1 MAAKPHSV
9 AQAARLSHVASDD
22 PNAGEPPALRKTKT
36 PLPKGGC
43 LQEEGRDFAEN
54 VQSQLERNASG
65 LGRRHRSLRNDLGES
80 VGDQVPGDDS
90 RSVLEVSVASSRRD
104 EQAVG

>member
-1 MAAKPHSV
+1 MQASRLRYEKQKP
-9 AQAARLSHVASDD
+9 LF
-22 PNAGEPPALRKTKT
+22 PKAGAFKKR
-36 PLPKGGC
+36 GGI
-43 LQEEGRDFAEN
+43 FAEN
-54 VQSQLERNASG
+54 VQSQLERNAPG
-65 LGRRHRSLRNDLGES
+65 LGRRHRNLRNDLAES